1 MTDRKYMLAATLIGL
16 CMVTETILAH
26 HGFAGRYDEENPI
39 TLDGVVVELQ
49 FINPHAAIIFQVRDE
64 DGKVERWN
72 GHLGSATN
80 LNRTEG
86 WTKET
91 LKPGDRVTIL
101 GARAINGATD
111 MLLSNE
117 SRITMTDTGEEIKNS
132 LGTGIGQRGF

>member
-1 MTDRKYMLAATLIGL
+1 MKDWQYMRAAILVGL
-16 CMVTETILAH
+16 CIVTETVLAH

-64 DGKVERWN
+64 DGKVVRWN

-80 LNRTEG
+80 LNRNEG
-86 WTKET
+86 WTKDT
-91 LKPGDRVTIL
+91 RQPGDRVTIL
-101 GARAINGATD
+101 GARAINGAPD

-117 SRITMTDTGEEIKNS
+117 SRITLTETGEEINTR
-132 LGTGIGQRGF
+132 LATGTGHRGF